1 MMHPQVNAVI
11 FDMDG
16 LLIDS
21 ERMYTKVSND
31 LLRPYGKEI
40 TWEIK
45 SQLMGRPAHDAA
57 RLLIELTG
65 VPLTVEQILSQS
77 AEGLEKA
84 FREVQP
90 LPGVIKLVKHLEKH
104 KVPMAI
110 ATGSMKKN
118 FLIKSA
124 HLPHLFDPFGD
135 KILCGDDPRLG
146 GKGKPDPTIFI
157 EGAKMLGI
165 TTDEERSKVLVF
177 EDGAPGVIAARA
189 AGMEVVWIPDMELVK
204 TLGDD
209 HGLNPSHTHE
219 SMEHFDPSN
228 WGLPPYDE

>member
-1 MMHPQVNAVI
+1 MTHPQVNAVI

-21 ERMYTKVSND
+21 EAMYTRVSNEV
-31 LLRPYGKEI
+31 LKPYGKEM

-57 RLLIELTG
+57 RILIELTG
-65 VPLTVEQILSQS
+65 VPLTVEEVLNQS
-77 AEGLEKA
+77 SAGLERA
-84 FREVQP
+84 FKEVQP
-90 LPGVIKLVKHLEKH
+90 LPGVMKLVKHLEAH
-104 KVPMAI
+104 KIPMAI

-135 KILCGDDPRLG
+135 KILCGDDPRLE

-157 EGAKMLGI
+157 ESAKMLGI
-165 TTDEERSKVLVF
+165 TGEEARSKVLVF
-177 EDGAPGVIAARA
+177 EDGAPGVMAARA
-189 AGMEVVWIPDMELVK
+189 AGMEVVWIPDLELVK
-204 TLGDD
+204 TLGDE

-219 SMEHFDPSN
+219 SLEAFQPEA
-228 WGLPPYDE
+228 WGLPAYA